1 MGRIMWSSDVLDQCA
16 VIRLENR
23 FPQLIRIHGKE
34 TFLDNTFFFTNI
46 EEGKMYTY
54 RNLGINLT
62 EIDLANIAETS
73 EFNRESMSVIG
84 NSILRVEADNY
95 FMGILN
101 RINKIAGCRVN
112 PNILSHSRDAY
123 VQIEFSV
130 NSEQKVS
137 KLLLEAIPKMPMKGE
152 LIYMGRQP
160 ENMPYIVKLFT
171 EMGGSIS
178 DFFLVITEWHMQK
191 EDMEN
196 KNSGVFMN
204 KGRFIPKY
212 FTSGINDTLIFR
224 AESADVKS
232 RSEINVVDRSSGLF
246 EMEIETHYFTDFNR
260 EVVRSY
266 FGSLFYE
273 AEVHGNVL
281 TSYYVIDRKL
291 SSLFL
296 TGLERHWALPTRKDH
311 YNVVTSAMSLGAI
324 YK

>member
-1 MGRIMWSSDVLDQCA
+1 
-16 VIRLENR
+16 
-23 FPQLIRIHGKE
+23 
-34 TFLDNTFFFTNI
+34 
-46 EEGKMYTY
+46 MYTY

-246 EMEIETHYFTDFNR
+246 EMETETHFFTDFNR